1 MSGFSK
7 VPLPAVL
14 RKFLHVG
21 IRDVGGNLMLNGRE
35 SHRLLVPIVIQ
46 PIRSKSKS
54 EIYNRVLYITLIT
67 ICEVEIHYFNNRYFM
82 AS

>member
-1 MSGFSK
+1 MSGFGR

-21 IRDVGGNLMLNGRE
+21 FRDVAGNSMLNGRE

-46 PIRSKSKS
+46 PIRSKGKS